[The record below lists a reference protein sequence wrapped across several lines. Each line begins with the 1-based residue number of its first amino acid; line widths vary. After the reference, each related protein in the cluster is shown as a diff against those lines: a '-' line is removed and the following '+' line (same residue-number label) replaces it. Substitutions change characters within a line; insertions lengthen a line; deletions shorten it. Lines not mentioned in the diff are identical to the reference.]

1 MKKKDYLRPATEVV
15 EAEPSATLLAGS
27 MLNEAETE
35 TTGVFEVESLDPIN
49 GLSRP
54 FDMILP

>member
-1 MKKKDYLRPATEVV
+1 MTKRLYRQPATEGVTADV
-15 EAEPSATLLAGS
+15 SAALMAGS
-27 MLNEAETE
+27 LTNEAETE